1 MIIPPARTA
10 AMDTPAATPVAGLD
24 VLSPEEEAAA
34 EEVEVEVEPLEE
46 PLSVEEG
53 SALTVLSEEGSGLE
67 TSSRRT

>member
-1 MIIPPARTA
+1 ME
-10 AMDTPAATPVAGLD
+10 TPAATPVAGLE

-46 PLSVEEG
+46 PLSAEEG
-53 SALTVLSEEGSGLE
+53 SALTVLSEDGSGLE

>member
-1 MIIPPARTA
+1 MAQP
-10 AMDTPAATPVAGLD
+10 PVAGLE

-34 EEVEVEVEPLEE
+34 EEVEVEIEPLEE
-46 PLSVEEG
+46 PLSAEEG